1 MEKYKQI
8 CHKFLALENIKV
20 YNEFGLI
27 NYCQWSDC
35 VHWKLGAG
43 FNFVFLWYDSLIIF
57 NGTPGTPEGF
67 FASTRCLQ
75 QGDPLSPLLFVLGIE
90 AFSRP
95 MLRAEEGGH
104 TDGFL
109 VSSAGGDAMAI

>member
-1 MEKYKQI
+1 M
-8 CHKFLALENIKV
+8 V
-20 YNEFGLI
+20 

-43 FNFVFLWYDSLIIF
+43 FDFVFLRYDSLIII
-57 NGTPGTPEGF
+57 NGTPEGF
-67 FASTRCLQ
+67 FPSTRCLQ
-75 QGDPLSPLLFVLGIE
+75 QGDPLPPMLFVLGIE

-109 VSSAGGDAMAI
+109 VSSVGGDAMAI

>member
-1 MEKYKQI
+1 M
-8 CHKFLALENIKV
+8 V
-20 YNEFGLI
+20 

-43 FNFVFLWYDSLIIF
+43 FDFVFLWYDSLIIIS
-57 NGTPGTPEGF
+57 GTPERF
-67 FASTRCLQ
+67 FPSTCCLL
-75 QGDPLSPLLFVLGIE
+75 QGDPLSPMLFVLGIE

-109 VSSAGGDAMAI
+109 VSSDGGDAMAI

>member
-1 MEKYKQI
+1 M
-8 CHKFLALENIKV
+8 V
-20 YNEFGLI
+20 

-43 FNFVFLWYDSLIIF
+43 FDFVFLQYDSLIII
-57 NGTPGTPEGF
+57 NGTPEGF
-67 FASTRCLQ
+67 FPSTRCLR
-75 QGDPLSPLLFVLGIE
+75 QGDPLSPMLFVLGIE

-95 MLRAEEGGH
+95 MLRAKEGGH

-109 VSSAGGDAMAI
+109 VSSASGDAMAI